1 MVHTF
6 LISKHYYNY
15 YNYCR
20 VGTVF
25 DDALPVNVTLN
36 EQKKKK
42 KSYYLVN
49 VLPNI
54 IDYSTYSSTWFSPF
68 P

>member
-42 KSYYLVN
+42 NLIT
-49 VLPNI
+49 L
-54 IDYSTYSSTWFSPF
+54 
-68 P
+68 

>member
-42 KSYYLVN
+42 IL
-49 VLPNI
+49 LPCKCFTKYNRL
-54 IDYSTYSSTWFSPF
+54 FNL
-68 P
+68 